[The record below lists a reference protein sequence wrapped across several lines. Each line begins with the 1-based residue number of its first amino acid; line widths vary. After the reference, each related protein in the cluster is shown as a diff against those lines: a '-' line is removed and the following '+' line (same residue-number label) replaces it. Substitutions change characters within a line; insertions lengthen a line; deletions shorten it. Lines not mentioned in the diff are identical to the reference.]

1 MLADSPPASIDE
13 LQKRAGAVA
22 TGRDRGDVAAALD
35 ALVRERLVDPIAA
48 NARIGDVSGPP
59 RRTMRH

>member
-1 MLADSPPASIDE
+1 
-13 LQKRAGAVA
+13 VA

-59 RRTMRH
+59 RRTMPH